1 MSVTSTFDPI
11 APVSPIRVCTE
22 QELRARVEAC
32 PKLASLQSTNRAL
45 SDLLKNEQGL
55 ASQIADVI
63 RRDPSLA
70 ARLLRMVNSVYYGL
84 SMQVNDIEEAVFFLG
99 LRQIRELSL
108 ATPII
113 EDLARLQNGKAGTLP
128 WKELWAHSI
137 GTAILTRK
145 ILTNTAAG
153 VSEDTAYLA
162 GLLHNVGKVL
172 FAMLFP
178 KEAAQLGSELFAT
191 PLDVCLREREIF
203 GWDHGHTAAHY
214 LEGHRFPEEVV
225 IGVRFHNEPARAP
238 SHQLFPAAV
247 QVADHLTRFAGVG
260 VGFEHIHPIE
270 EGSWTQLEGWQILF
284 SGDDISASLARASLT
299 KSLNQ
304 LPVILQGL
312 VT

>member
-1 MSVTSTFDPI
+1 MSHSTLLES
-11 APVSPIRVCTE
+11 AQPIRICTE
-22 QELRARVEAC
+22 QELRARVDAC

-45 SDLLKNEQGL
+45 SELLKNEQGL

-84 SMQVNDIEEAVFFLG
+84 STQVNDIEEAVFFLG

-113 EDLARLQNGKAGTLP
+113 EDLARLQAGRGAALP

-137 GTAILTRK
+137 GTAILTKK
-145 ILTNTAAG
+145 ILINTAAG

-172 FAMLFP
+172 FAMLYP
-178 KEAAQLGSELFAT
+178 EAFAQLGREVFAT
-191 PLDVCLREREIF
+191 PLDVCRRERELF
-203 GWDHGHTAAHY
+203 GWDHGQTAAHY
-214 LEGHRFPEEVV
+214 LSGHRFPEEVV
-225 IGVRFHNEPARAP
+225 IGVHYHNEPARAP
-238 SHQLFPAAV
+238 THQLFAAAV
-247 QVADHLTRFAGVG
+247 QVADHVTRFAGVG
-260 VGFEHIHPIE
+260 AGFEHIHPLE
-270 EGSWTQLEGWQILF
+270 DGSWTELEGWKILF
-284 SGDDISASLARASLT
+284 EADDISASLARASLT

-304 LPVILQGL
+304 LPMLLQGL